1 MVFKK
6 AFPKTLKEARK
17 EKSLSA
23 KELAARCGLSERQIF
38 SFESGK
44 HQPRSETFFKIIEA
58 LGISTDEFM
67 SRMQKED
74 QNHMPNPPESRS

>member
-1 MVFKK
+1 MIFKET
-6 AFPKTLKEARK
+6 FPKTLKEVRN

-23 KELAARCGLSERQIF
+23 KELAARCELSERQIF

-58 LGISTDEFM
+58 LGMTTDEFI
-67 SRMQKED
+67 SRMNRTD
-74 QNHMPNPPESRS
+74 RNNLSI